1 MALKKNNFGVLQYPD
16 DDARRLFVLLGA
28 IDLLERATLSA
39 ISDMTGIAVESI
51 DDDIDI
57 LCQQFG
63 VKVLKLGNVYRID
76 SWGDILQRDG
86 VIRRMREET

>member
-63 VKVLKLGNVYRID
+63 VKVHKLGNVYRID